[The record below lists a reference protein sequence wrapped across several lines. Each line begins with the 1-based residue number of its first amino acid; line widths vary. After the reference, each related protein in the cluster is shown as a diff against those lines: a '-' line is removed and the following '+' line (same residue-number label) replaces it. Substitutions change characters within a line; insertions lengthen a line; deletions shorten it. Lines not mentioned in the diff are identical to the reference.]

1 MTEKEPVRDHYAK
14 EENMNRLL
22 NSEWDDKIK
31 AILLEMS
38 HDLKSLKLKVFNI
51 ESQKPL
57 TKSYLSSREVCS
69 MLGISKRC
77 LQNWRDQ
84 QKIPY
89 QKLFGKIVYDKAAI
103 LQWMKKE

>member
-14 EENMNRLL
+14 EENMNMLM
-22 NSEWDDKIK
+22 NSKLDDEIK
-31 AILLEMS
+31 AILLDMY
-38 HDLKSLKLKVFNI
+38 HDLESLKLDVRNI
-51 ESQKPL
+51 RQKKPL